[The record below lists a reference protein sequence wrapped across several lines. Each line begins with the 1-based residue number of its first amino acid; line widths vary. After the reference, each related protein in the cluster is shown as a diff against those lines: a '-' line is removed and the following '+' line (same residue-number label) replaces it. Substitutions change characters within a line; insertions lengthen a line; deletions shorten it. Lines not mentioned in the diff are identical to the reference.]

1 MFIYH
6 SRESNKSQ
14 ETKYKQSQETMVNTE
29 SIRQTNYG
37 KILCTQSLEEARA
50 GIYKRD
56 RRKKE

>member
-1 MFIYH
+1 MA
-6 SRESNKSQ
+6 
-14 ETKYKQSQETMVNTE
+14 NTE

-56 RRKKE
+56 RRKKEWQHSTIKM